1 MENLQAYD
9 WPGNIRE
16 LENLIERAVI
26 LSNDE
31 TLRVD
36 DFPSGPRD
44 EPSDTQTETINLEQ
58 VEKNHIQKILKECNW
73 IIDGPRG
80 AAVKLGMPASTL
92 RDRMKK
98 LAIKK
103 PK

>member
-1 MENLQAYD
+1 
-9 WPGNIRE
+9 
-16 LENLIERAVI
+16 LIERAVI

-36 DFPSGPRD
+36 DFPSGSRD
-44 EPSDTQTETINLEQ
+44 GASELQTEPINLEQ

-73 IIDGPRG
+73 IIDGDRG
-80 AAVKLGMPASTL
+80 AAKRLGIAASTL

-98 LAIKK
+98 LAIKR
-103 PK
+103 PQ